1 MTPSS
6 GVQLHDVLSAIALVV
21 DLGLGR
27 SVAHLA
33 RSCQL
38 AQRLGIECGVP
49 IDDLEPLY
57 YLAMLGGLADDAAPG
72 VAIERFGRGLGLA
85 ESACRALGQLPAGHG
100 LATHPSPGSTDVEVS
115 VRLWQ
120 IADVAE
126 TWHSRGGP
134 EAASSAVAARCGT
147 ALDPGLADRF
157 RPLARTLLADLP
169 ADADQAWQAV
179 RAALPRV
186 DWPLEEN
193 ELDAALEAVAD
204 LVDQRS
210 AWSDGHSR
218 AVAALAF
225 EAARLLRQDEAD
237 ARLVWR
243 AALLHDVGRLGVP
256 QAVWDRPGLLD
267 AADWEHIRLHSYL
280 TERSLARPAALG
292 RIGVV
297 AAMAHERLDGS
308 GYHRGLSAAE
318 LPTPARILAAADRFQ
333 TSLEDRPHRPAVTSA
348 AAAAALWRDADA
360 GALDGDAVEAVLA
373 ASGVPNTRRHAH
385 GPAGLTRRET
395 QILVLLAR
403 GNTNR
408 QIGRSLGVAQ
418 KTVGNHI
425 QHIYAKAGVGT
436 RAAAARFA
444 LERGL
449 A

>member
-6 GVQLHDVLSAIALVV
+6 GLRLHDVLSAIALVV

-27 SVAHLA
+27 SVGHLA
-33 RSCQL
+33 RSCLL
-38 AQRLGIECGVP
+38 AHRLGVECGVP
-49 IDDLEPLY
+49 TEDLEPLY

-85 ESACRALGQLPAGHG
+85 EHVCRALGQLPVGHG
-100 LATHPSPGSTDVEVS
+100 PAAHPSTGSTDVEVS
-115 VRLWQ
+115 VRLWR

-126 TWHSRGGP
+126 TRHAGGGP
-134 EAASSAVAARCGT
+134 EAASSAVAARRGI

-157 RPLARTLLADLP
+157 RLLARPLLADLP

-179 RAALPRV
+179 RATLPHV
-186 DWPLEEN
+186 DEPLDEN
-193 ELDAALEAVAD
+193 GLDAALEAVAD
-204 LVDQRS
+204 LVDLRS
-210 AWSDGHSR
+210 AWSSGHSR
-218 AVAALAF
+218 AVADLAF
-225 EAARLLRQDEAD
+225 AAAGLLRQDEAD